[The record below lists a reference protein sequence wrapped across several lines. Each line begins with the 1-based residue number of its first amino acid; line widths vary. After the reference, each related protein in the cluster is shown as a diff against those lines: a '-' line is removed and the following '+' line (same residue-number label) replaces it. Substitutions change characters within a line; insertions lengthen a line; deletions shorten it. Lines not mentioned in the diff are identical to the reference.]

1 MGTGAAAGALAL
13 GTSRRARAAD
23 RVEITFASA
32 KFFGKETL
40 AEVVDAYNQ
49 AQSKV
54 HVTYV
59 ELPPPSS
66 STEVH
71 QALVQ
76 QLARRTGT
84 PDVFTQD
91 VVWIAEFAGA
101 GWALPLGEYFDA
113 KSQQEYFPGTIDAC
127 TFDGKLTA
135 LPWFVDSGM
144 LYYRKDLLEGM
155 PAPRCPR
162 PGRDLTKTAQ
172 ELQKSGK
179 AEFGYS
185 GRASRPR
192 CWSATSSRVIASNSG
207 AILAPDGKSSRLNDA
222 QAVEAVQYLYDTINK
237 HQDQPDRRAELGR
250 GAVAAAL
257 HRGQGAPSCATGPTS
272 TRSRRMPR
280 PRTWSAR
287 SASRPCRISPAARA
301 RPASAATSTASMP
314 RPRTGRPRSTS

>member
-1 MGTGAAAGALAL
+1 MSDATSGLIPADRRNFILGTGAAAGAMVL
-13 GTSRRARAAD
+13 GTPLRTRASD

-40 AEVVDAYNQ
+40 AEVVEAYNQ

-101 GWALPLGEYFDA
+101 GWA
-113 KSQQEYFPGTIDAC
+113 QQDYFPGTIDAC
-127 TFDGKLTA
+127 TYQGKLTA

-144 LYYRKDLLEGM
+144 LYYRKDLLEGAGAKV
-155 PAPRCPR
+155 PEIWA
-162 PGRDLTKTAQ
+162 DLTKTAQ
-172 ELQKSGK
+172 ELMKAGK
-179 AEFGYS
+179 ARLRLPVAGQAGGS
-185 GRASRPR
+185 IGLRPGLDHRVQQRRDPGGGRQVLAAQRRQGGRGRAISLRYHP
-192 CWSATSSRVIASNSG
+192 
-207 AILAPDGKSSRLNDA
+207 
-222 QAVEAVQYLYDTINK
+222 Y

-250 GAVAAAL
+250 GAVAAAV
-257 HRGQGAPSCATGPTS
+257 HRRQG
-272 TRSRRMPR
+272 RV
-280 PRTWSAR
+280 
-287 SASRPCRISPAARA
+287 PAQLVLRLFHLAGCQGV
-301 RPASAATSTASMP
+301 
-314 RPRTGRPRSTS
+314 GRG